1 MKMKK
6 ILVTTALLSIFT
18 LSQLATAANKNI
30 NKNSQLATTMDIENN
45 KRKGRNP
52 RTGREVKRSN
62 NKSWEDAIATAVKE
76 ASK

>member
-1 MKMKK
+1 MKK